1 MPIDFSKVSFVYNKK
16 TPFQYEALH
25 EVSLH
30 LEDHRF
36 IALVGRTGSG
46 KSTLIQHLNALL
58 NPTEGV
64 VTIDDFV
71 NSAARKG
78 RSKNLKALRQKVG
91 LVFQFP
97 EYQLFEETVEKD
109 VAFGPKNFG
118 HKNDEALT
126 IAHEALTK
134 VGLDASFYARS
145 PFELSGGEKR
155 KVAIAGILAMQPSF
169 LVVDEPTAGLDPEA
183 AREMMELFKKIQ
195 LEGTTLILVT
205 HDMNLVSTYADTV
218 VVMEDGK
225 VAALTTPEEL
235 FTHDLSAYSL
245 ELPLLYKTI
254 QDLQGKGLQLDEKAI
269 HSVDDLAKQIAAQ
282 EVHR

>member
-1 MPIDFSKVSFVYNKK
+1 MPIDFSKVSFIYNKK

-30 LEDHRF
+30 LEDKKF

-58 NPTEGV
+58 NPTDGV

-71 NSAARKG
+71 NSAAKKG
-78 RSKNLKALRQKVG
+78 RSRNLKGLRQKVG

-118 HKNDEALT
+118 HKNEEALQ
-126 IAHEALTK
+126 IAHEALAK

-183 AREMMELFKKIQ
+183 AREMMDLFKKIQ
-195 LEGTTLILVT
+195 REGTTLILVT

-218 VVMEDGK
+218 VVMENGK
-225 VAALTTPEEL
+225 VATLTTPEEL

-254 QDLQGKGLQLDEKAI
+254 QDLQGKGLKLDEKSI
-269 HSVDDLAKQIAAQ
+269 HSVDDLAKQIAA
-282 EVHR
+282 RGPRP